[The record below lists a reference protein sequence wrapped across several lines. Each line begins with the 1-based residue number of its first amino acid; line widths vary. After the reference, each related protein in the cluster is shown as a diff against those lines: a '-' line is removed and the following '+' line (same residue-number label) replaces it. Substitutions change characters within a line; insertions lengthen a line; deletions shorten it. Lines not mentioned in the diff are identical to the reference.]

1 MTAIVRR
8 PASWAAWSWAAYA
21 AFVVYGSLLPFDFH
35 ALPAAEA
42 WARFKNTPFLQLG
55 VESRADWIANAV
67 LYVPLGL
74 LGARTLGGGRA
85 GLLAGLLSVV
95 VAAVLAFG
103 LEFTQLFFPP
113 RTVSQ
118 NDLLAECLGG
128 LAGALVAGPAGAWF
142 DGWWRAWG
150 RDTAGLA
157 RLVLRAYALAYLL
170 YCFFPY
176 DLLLSR
182 AEWASKMASG
192 AWGWVFARPEEVSL
206 VRMALQWGAELVLT
220 IPIGLALSN
229 GLRRG
234 LLTGALLGLAIEVGQ
249 LFIATGISQGASV
262 ISRAL
267 GVGLGAWLQGVE
279 GVHDVAV
286 VRAWIHRRLRWLL
299 IAYLVLLAPAA
310 GWGRFAW
317 GGWQRAT
324 TAWAELD
331 FTPFYYHYFTAEAV
345 AVASLGSTVLMY
357 APLAVMAW
365 ARHMGAAG
373 AGGLA
378 AVLAIAVE
386 VGKLFLAG
394 THPDP
399 TNVLLAGG
407 SVWAIVRLLDAM
419 GHHLRLAALIPAAT
433 SGPQGAPIPSRPTA
447 TVTAP
452 VPARRETPSASPA
465 AVGTSLGGLGVLV
478 DRRSAWVWL
487 LLVPTLAAAIT
498 WPAAPLGLALGLA
511 AAAVATAWLPAL
523 ALLIVPAAMPVLD
536 LAPWS
541 GRFFVDEFDLLC
553 LVTLGLAWAGMR
565 QRTAPAT
572 SRSLSMVAL
581 AVFGGSLLIAALR
594 PLAAGLA
601 LDANSFSHLYSPFNG
616 LRIAKGALWAWAF
629 VSVYRALVGQRAALG
644 RWFHAGIALGLL
656 LTVLVVVWERAA
668 MVGLFDFT
676 SSYRVTGP
684 FSVMNKGG
692 AYIECYLAVAMAIVL
707 AEGIAQRG
715 RPVFWAL
722 AGLLLLSSYALLV
735 TYSRN
740 GYAALAGA
748 VLVLLLAAGR
758 LSGRGRSAWPAAV
771 VLVGVVA
778 AAALPVLGGSF
789 AWERLAQWRQ
799 DFDTRRGHWRNA
811 LDLRDGSP
819 VTAVLG
825 VGLGRFPEQHAWHS
839 LTEPRAAGFRLEPGN
854 GNPFLRLGAG
864 AAVYVEQI
872 VDLPAG
878 QGLQLTI
885 NIRANTAIEP
895 AVTVLLCRKWMLT
908 SSDCEQIAVRGQNAA
923 GLWQTQWMDLPA
935 LPAAAHPWEAWVP
948 TKLSISTPAKGPAID
963 IDNVS
968 LRAGE
973 GGAEFMRNGSF
984 AAGMD
989 RWFFTTDTDPPWH
1002 IHSLPVALLFD
1013 QGWLGLLAAAAMLLA
1028 AAVGGLRAIGAG
1040 RVEGAAAL
1048 AGLAAFCVSGTLNTL
1063 IDEPRFLWLLLVLA
1077 WLCIFQ
1083 GQTPSLG
1090 RAVPGPAAPRP

>member
-1 MTAIVRR
+1 MTTIVRR
-8 PASWAAWSWAAYA
+8 PSSWAAWCWAAYA

-35 ALPAAEA
+35 ALPAGEA
-42 WARFKNTPFLQLG
+42 WVRFRNTPFLQLG

-74 LGARTLGGGRA
+74 LGARALGGGRV
-85 GLLAGLLSVV
+85 GLIAGLLSVA
-95 VAAVLAFG
+95 VAAVLAFVV
-103 LEFTQLFFPP
+103 EFTQLYFPP

-118 NDLLAECLGG
+118 NDLLAECLGAFG
-128 LAGALVAGPAGAWF
+128 GVLVARPAGAWF
-142 DGWWRAWG
+142 DGWWKAWG

-182 AEWASKMASG
+182 DEWAGKMASG
-192 AWGWVFARPEEVSL
+192 AWGWLLARPEEVSL
-206 VRMALQWGAELVLT
+206 VRVALQWGAELVLT
-220 IPIGLALSN
+220 IPIGLALAI

-234 LLTGALLGLAIEVGQ
+234 LLAGALLGLAIEVGQ

-262 ISRAL
+262 LSRAL
-267 GVGLGAWLQGVE
+267 GVGLGAWLQGVQ
-279 GVHDVAV
+279 GVRDVAL
-286 VRAWIHRRLRWLL
+286 VRAWIHRHLRWLL

-324 TAWAELD
+324 QAWAELD
-331 FTPFYYHYFTAEAV
+331 FTPFYYHYFTSEAV

-357 APLAVMAW
+357 APLALMAW
-365 ARHMGAAG
+365 ARRIGAAG

-378 AVLAIAVE
+378 AVLASLVE

-407 SVWAIVRLLDAM
+407 SVWALVRLLDGM
-419 GHHLRLAALIPAAT
+419 GQHLRLAARSAAAGPRLRDVPGPAGPAA
-433 SGPQGAPIPSRPTA
+433 PIRASAAHRRDA
-447 TVTAP
+447 RAATAP
-452 VPARRETPSASPA
+452 ASTA
-465 AVGTSLGGLGVLV
+465 LRGGLAVLV

-487 LLVPTLAAAIT
+487 LLLPALAAAIT
-498 WPAAPLGLALGLA
+498 WPAAPWSLALGLA
-511 AAAVATAWLPAL
+511 AAAIATAWLPAM

-541 GRFFVDEFDLLC
+541 GRFFIDEFDLLC
-553 LVTLGLAWAGMR
+553 LVTLGLAWAGTR
-565 QRTAPAT
+565 QHPAPAT
-572 SRSLSMVAL
+572 PRSLSMLAL
-581 AVFGGSLLIAALR
+581 ALFGGSLLIAALR
-594 PLAAGLA
+594 PLAAGLS

-629 VSVYRALVGQRAALG
+629 VSVYRALVGQRPALG

-656 LTVLVVVWERAA
+656 LTVVVLVWERLA

-692 AYIECYLAVAMAIVL
+692 AYVECYLAVAMAIVL

-715 RPVFWAL
+715 RPAFWAL
-722 AGLLLLSSYALLV
+722 AGLLLLSSYALFV

-740 GYAALAGA
+740 GYAAVAVA
-748 VLVLLLAAGR
+748 VLVLLMAVGR
-758 LSGRGRSAWPAAV
+758 MGGRGRAAWPAAV
-771 VLVGVVA
+771 VLVGVLA
-778 AAALPVLGGSF
+778 AAALPVLSGSF
-789 AWERLAQWRQ
+789 ASERLAQWRQ
-799 DFDTRRGHWRNA
+799 DFDTRWAHWRNA
-811 LDLRDGSP
+811 LDLRDASP

-839 LTEPRAAGFRLEPGN
+839 LTEPRAAGFRIEPGN
-854 GNPFLRLGAG
+854 GNAFLRLGAG

-878 QGLQLTI
+878 QGLQLTL
-885 NIRANTAIEP
+885 NIRANAAIEP

-908 SSDCEQIAVRGQNAA
+908 SSDCEQVAVRGQNAA
-923 GLWQTQWMDLPA
+923 GQWQSLWLDLPP
-935 LPAAAHPWEAWVP
+935 LPAAAHVWEAWVP
-948 TKLSISTPAKGPAID
+948 TKLSISTPASGPAVD

-968 LRAGE
+968 LRAGD

-1002 IHSLPVALLFD
+1002 IHSLPVAVLFD
-1013 QGWLGLLAAAAMLLA
+1013 QGWFGLLAAAAMLLA
-1028 AAVGGLRAIGAG
+1028 AGVGGWRAIGAG

-1063 IDEPRFLWLLLVLA
+1063 IDEPRFLWLLLVLV
-1077 WLCIFQ
+1077 WLCVFQ
-1083 GQTPSLG
+1083 GQTPVPG
-1090 RAVPGPAAPRP
+1090 RAVHGAGAARP